1 MADTESKPNGS
12 AGRVIILL
20 KIAFVFIVIGAV
32 WGGWWHFYARYRE
45 VTDNAY
51 VTGNIVNIEPQTSGV
66 VVSVEAD
73 TGTFVE
79 KGKTL
84 VRLGKADASVSL
96 EKARAELADT
106 VRQTIVTRRRAPEA
120 RAVVKLK
127 ETELA
132 KARDDYKRRSGLSD
146 GDAISKEELE
156 NAKNRLE
163 QAKDSLKIAR
173 TQLATA
179 ISARGYGAVEEQ
191 PAIARAKARFVE
203 AYLAWRRLEIVAP
216 VSGYVAKRNA
226 QVGKLV
232 NPGQP
237 LMAIAPLDEIWVEGN
252 FKESQIATIRMGQK
266 VKLTSDLYGGAVIYD
281 GKVAGLGAGTGAV
294 FALIPP
300 QNATGN
306 WIKVVQRVPVRITLD
321 PAQIKA
327 RPLVLGL
334 SMRAEVDITN
344 QGGPTLAP
352 AGTVTGSFKTD
363 VYEKQIEGGQELAG
377 EVIASAKNG
386 KGD

>member
-1 MADTESKPNGS
+1 MAETENKPNGTS
-12 AGRVIILL
+12 GRVKILL
-20 KIAFVFIVIGAV
+20 KIAFVFIAIGV
-32 WGGWWHFYARYRE
+32 TWGAWWHFYARYRE

-51 VTGNIVNIEPQTSGV
+51 VTGNIVNIEPQTPGV

-73 TGTFVE
+73 TGMLVQ

-84 VRLGKADASVSL
+84 FRLGKADATVAL
-96 EKARAELADT
+96 DKAKAELADT
-106 VRQTIVTRRRAPEA
+106 VRQTIVTRRKAPEA
-120 RAVVKLK
+120 QAVVKLR

-132 KARDDYKRRSGLSD
+132 RAQDDYKRRMGLLAD
-146 GDAISKEELE
+146 NAISKEELD
-156 NAKNRLE
+156 NSKNRLE
-163 QAKDSLKIAR
+163 QAKDSLKIAQM
-173 TQLATA
+173 QLSTA
-179 ISARGYGAVEEQ
+179 ISARGYGPVEEQ
-191 PAIARAKARFVE
+191 PAIERAKARFVE
-203 AYLAWRRLEIVAP
+203 TYLAWRRVDIVAP

-252 FKESQIATIRMGQK
+252 FKEGQIATIRMGQK
-266 VKLTSDLYGGAVIYD
+266 VQLTSDLYGGSVVFD

-306 WIKVVQRVPVRITLD
+306 WIKIVQRVPVRITLD

-363 VYEKQIEGGQELAG
+363 VYEKQIEGARELAD
-377 EVIASAKNG
+377 EVIAKAKNG
-386 KGD
+386 KGN

>member
-1 MADTESKPNGS
+1 MAETETKPNGS
-12 AGRVIILL
+12 PGRAIILL
-20 KIAFVFIVIGAV
+20 KIAFVFILIGAV
-32 WGGWWHFYARYRE
+32 WGGWWYFYARHRE

-51 VTGNIVNIEPQTSGV
+51 VTGNIVNVEPQAPGV

-96 EKARAELADT
+96 ERARAELADT
-106 VRQTIVTRRRAPEA
+106 VRQAIVTRRRAPEA
-120 RAVVKLK
+120 QAVVRLK

-132 KARDDYKRRSGLSD
+132 KAKDDYRRRSGLSD
-146 GDAISKEELE
+146 GDAISREELE
-156 NAKNRLE
+156 NARNRLE
-163 QAKDSLKIAR
+163 QANDSLKIAR
-173 TQLATA
+173 AQLATA
-179 ISARGYGAVEEQ
+179 MSARGYGPVEEQ
-191 PAIARAKARFVE
+191 PAIERAKARFAE
-203 AYLAWRRLEIVAP
+203 AYLAWRRMEIVAP

-252 FKESQIATIRMGQK
+252 FKEGQIATIRVGQK
-266 VKLTSDLYGGAVIYD
+266 VKLTSDLYGGSVVYD
-281 GKVAGLGAGTGAV
+281 GKIAGLGAGTGAV

-334 SMRAEVDITN
+334 SMRVEVDITN
-344 QGGPTLAP
+344 QDGPTLAP
-352 AGTVTGSFKTD
+352 TGTITGSFKTD
-363 VYEKQIEGGQELAG
+363 VYERQIEGAKELAD
-377 EVIASAKNG
+377 EVIAKAKNG
-386 KGD
+386 KGE

>member
-1 MADTESKPNGS
+1 MAETEIKSNGS
-12 AGRVIILL
+12 SGRVKILL
-20 KIAFVFIVIGAV
+20 KIAFVFILIGAA
-32 WGGWWHFYARYRE
+32 WGGWWHFYARHRE

-51 VTGNIVNIEPQTSGV
+51 VTGNIVNIEPQTPGV
-66 VVSVEAD
+66 VVSVDAD

-79 KGKTL
+79 KGETL
-84 VRLGKADASVSL
+84 VRLGKADASVAL
-96 EKARAELADT
+96 DKAKAELADS
-106 VRQTIVTRRRAPEA
+106 VRQTIVIRRRAPEA
-120 RAVVKLK
+120 RAIVKLR
-127 ETELA
+127 ETELV
-132 KARDDYKRRSGLSD
+132 KARDDYKRRSGLAD
-146 GDAISKEELE
+146 DNAISKEELE
-156 NAKNRLE
+156 NSKNRLE
-163 QAKDSLKIAR
+163 QAKDSLKIAQA
-173 TQLATA
+173 QLATA
-179 ISARGYGAVEEQ
+179 LSARGYGSVEEQ
-191 PAIARAKARFVE
+191 PAVERAKARFAE
-203 AYLAWRRLEIVAP
+203 TYLAWRRLEITAP
-216 VSGYVAKRNA
+216 VSGYVAKRSV

-252 FKESQIATIRMGQK
+252 FKEGQIASIRVGQK
-266 VKLTSDLYGGAVIYD
+266 VKLTSDLYGGSVMYD

-344 QGGPTLAP
+344 QDGPTLAP
-352 AGTVTGSFKTD
+352 AGTITGSFKTD
-363 VYEKQIEGGQELAG
+363 VYEKQIEGARELAD
-377 EVIASAKNG
+377 EVIATAKNG
-386 KGD
+386 KED

>member
-1 MADTESKPNGS
+1 MAETEDKPNGTS
-12 AGRVIILL
+12 GRVKILL
-20 KIAFVFIVIGAV
+20 KIAFVFIAIGAA

-51 VTGNIVNIEPQTSGV
+51 VTGNIVNIEPQTTGV
-66 VVSVEAD
+66 IVSVEAD
-73 TGTFVE
+73 TGMFVQ

-84 VRLGKADASVSL
+84 FRLGRGDATVALDKA
-96 EKARAELADT
+96 KAELADT
-106 VRQTIVTRRRAPEA
+106 VRQTIVTRRKAPEA
-120 RAVVKLK
+120 QAVVKLR
-127 ETELA
+127 ETELGRA
-132 KARDDYKRRSGLSD
+132 QDDYSRRIGLLAD
-146 GDAISKEELE
+146 NAISKEELE

-163 QAKDSLKIAR
+163 QAKDSLKIAQ
-173 TQLATA
+173 TQLSTA
-179 ISARGYGAVEEQ
+179 ISARGYGPVEEQ
-191 PAIARAKARFVE
+191 PAIERAKARFVE
-203 AYLAWRRLEIVAP
+203 TYLAWRRLEIVAP
-216 VSGYVAKRNA
+216 VGGYVAKRNA

-252 FKESQIATIRMGQK
+252 FKEGQIAPIRMGQK
-266 VKLTSDLYGGAVIYD
+266 VQLTSDLYGGSVVFD
-281 GKVAGLGAGTGAV
+281 GKIAGLGAGTGAV

-306 WIKVVQRVPVRITLD
+306 WIKIVQRVPVRITLD

-344 QGGPTLAP
+344 QDGPTLAP
-352 AGTVTGSFKTD
+352 IGTVTGSFKTD
-363 VYEKQIEGGQELAG
+363 VYEKQIEGGKELAD
-377 EVIASAKNG
+377 EVIAKAKNG
-386 KGD
+386 KGE